1 MYQVHILTV
10 SIRRAQ
16 FPVDFRERP
25 DSGRYLRS
33 SREVSGIRNLGKCCC
48 VGWFSYKEKRQDAK
62 TSQAGTAN
70 RRYVSFYRKDTP
82 ISGCYRRAIRNGIG
96 GGT

>member
-16 FPVDFRERP
+16 FSVDFREQP

-33 SREVSGIRNLGKCCC
+33 SWEVSGIRNLGKCCC
-48 VGWFSYKEKRQDAK
+48 VGWVSYKEKGQDAK
-62 TSQAGTAN
+62 TRQAGAAN
-70 RRYVSFYRKDTP
+70 RRYVSFYWKKFP
-82 ISGCYRRAIRNGIG
+82 I
-96 GGT
+96 